1 MPYFSVNGARYY
13 FHAEGEGE
21 PLVMLHGFTGSSE
34 SWSDYVMTFARR
46 FLLIRID
53 LLGHG
58 MSDAPASAT
67 RYSMEASAEDIAALI
82 GQVTSLPVHLMG
94 YSMGGRLAL
103 YLAVTRPELVKSLIL
118 ESASPGL
125 KTEEERRERRER
137 DFQLARS
144 IEQDGIPSF
153 VQRWERLPL
162 FASQASLSDNLRQKL
177 REQRLRNSAAGLA
190 NSLRGMGTGIQPSL
204 WARLPVL
211 QPPLLLLAGGLD
223 QKFAELARQ
232 MAREV
237 PRALLQVIP
246 GAGHTVHLESPD
258 PFERTVLQ
266 FVSGELTGMEIYGE
280 V

>member
-1 MPYFSVNGARYY
+1 
-13 FHAEGEGE
+13 
-21 PLVMLHGFTGSSE
+21 
-34 SWSDYVMTFARR
+34 
-46 FLLIRID
+46 
-53 LLGHG
+53 
-58 MSDAPASAT
+58 
-67 RYSMEASAEDIAALI
+67 
-82 GQVTSLPVHLMG
+82 
-94 YSMGGRLAL
+94 MGGRLAL